1 MSDKKPD
8 IEVHVEGL
16 AGKRALRVGCV
27 SFLNARPLIESFDD
41 AGEGRGGVE
50 GGPVIKFDV
59 PSALLDDLVNEKT
72 DVALCP
78 VIDFQLSERE
88 LLIVPVGGIG
98 CDGPTLTVRIY
109 SRVPIREITRVHM
122 DTDSHT
128 SVCLTQVILR
138 KMYDVKPE
146 MVKYTGG
153 GEAGG
158 DFPDETYL
166 LIGDK
171 VVANAPSDEEFAYQL
186 DLGQSWKELTGL
198 PFVFAV
204 WMTRPGVELGDLPV
218 RLEREHVENKER
230 IGEIAAKHAREAGWP
245 VELAEEY
252 LGQLLKFGIDTP
264 QLQAMQLFYQFAYE
278 LGIVKRNRGLAV
290 YQVGNKS
297 KQVDATSS

>member
-8 IEVHVEGL
+8 IEVNVEGL
-16 AGKRALRVGCV
+16 AEQRALRVGCV
-27 SFLNARPLIESFDD
+27 SFLNARPLIESFDVGGD
-41 AGEGRGGVE
+41 DEGGVK
-50 GGPVIKFDV
+50 IKFDV
-59 PSALLDDLVNEKT
+59 PSGLLSDLEDEKT

-88 LLIVPVGGIG
+88 LVIVPAGGIG

-109 SRVPIREITRVHM
+109 SRVPMREVKRVHM

-146 MVKYTGG
+146 LVKYTKGD
-153 GEAGG
+153 AG
-158 DFPDETYL
+158 DAFAEDTYL

-171 VVANAPSDEEFAYQL
+171 VVADAPCDEEFAYQL
-186 DLGQSWKELTGL
+186 DLGQAWKELTGL

-204 WMTRPGVELGDLPV
+204 WMTRPGVDLGDLPA
-218 RLEREHVENKER
+218 RLEREHVENAER
-230 IGEIAAKHAREAGWP
+230 ISAIAEKHAGEAGWP
-245 VELAEEY
+245 VDLAEEY

-264 QLQAMQLFYQFAYE
+264 QLQAMQMFYQFAYE
-278 LGIVKRNRGLAV
+278 LGIVKRNRPLELYPMGE
-290 YQVGNKS
+290 KS
-297 KQVDATSS
+297 KRVDASSR